1 MLDNKEAFMAVVSNL
16 SKWAWLIPVC
26 ISFTF
31 AELKIGYINSEK
43 IIAEYEE
50 TKSAE
55 EKLKKEYAK
64 WEQEATE
71 RQKKIKDMQDQLEK
85 QSLLLSA
92 ERKKEIEANLQQEYI
107 EYQKFLQEKLGQG
120 GDVEKKNAELLKP
133 IIEKINVI
141 LDKIA
146 KNENY
151 DFIFD
156 ARGGVVYAK
165 KAYDLSDKVIQA
177 LNAEK

>member
-1 MLDNKEAFMAVVSNL
+1 MATFLNL
-16 SKWAWLIPVC
+16 SKWVWLILVC
-26 ISFTF
+26 VSFTF
-31 AELKIGYINSEK
+31 AELKIGFINSEK
-43 IIAEYEE
+43 ILLEYEG

-71 RQKKIKDMQDQLEK
+71 RQKKMKEMKEQLDK

-92 ERKKEIEANLQQEYI
+92 ERKKEIESELEREYI
-107 EYQKFLQEKLGQG
+107 EYNKFLQEKFGQQ
-120 GDVEKKNAELLKP
+120 GDAAKRNDELLRP
-133 IIEKINVI
+133 IIDKINVI

-156 ARGGVVYAK
+156 AKGGVVYAK
-165 KAYDLSDKVIQA
+165 KAYDLTEKVVQA